1 MEDVKRIWVS
11 YGLAAVL
18 VAAGFLTAS
27 EVTSQP
33 CPVLKVSIS
42 EFPHSEK
49 LQLHPSP
56 ESHRT
61 VYSGS
66 DFIGSNSRLRG
77 LRVAVLWENRTG
89 EPLREV
95 TVRVEYQQ
103 AKTQAIRTAELQLH
117 DVPIKGHWTN
127 FDISGGEY
135 RDTEHIAAWRVTV
148 LSGDRIVGSKQSV
161 MWSDK

>member
-1 MEDVKRIWVS
+1 MGS
-11 YGLAAVL
+11 
-18 VAAGFLTAS
+18 LTAS
-27 EVTSQP
+27 EETPQP
-33 CPVLKVSIS
+33 CPVLKLSIS

-56 ESHRT
+56 ESHRS

-66 DFIGSNSRLRG
+66 DFIGSANKIHGIRI
-77 LRVAVLWENRTG
+77 AVLWENRTG
-89 EPLREV
+89 QPLPDV

-103 AKTQAIRTAELQLH
+103 AKTQAIRTAEQQLH
-117 DVPIKGHWTN
+117 DIPIKGHWTH

-135 RDTEHIAAWRVTV
+135 RDTEHVAAWRVSV
-148 LSGDRIVGSKQSV
+148 LNGDRILGSKQSV